1 VIDWSDL
8 LEVAFVEVGLKPD
21 EFWNLTFREF
31 DYIARHKSKEI
42 EREWDIARTLGVW
55 TISPH
60 TKKKVK
66 PKDLLKL
73 PSDKIVAPVPK
84 EQMTAFIKKWNRE

>member
-1 VIDWSDL
+1 MQWSDL
-8 LEVAFVEVGLKPD
+8 FEVAFVEVGLKPD
-21 EFWNLTFREF
+21 EFWDLTFREF

-42 EREWDIARTLGVW
+42 EREWDVARTLGMW
-55 TISPH
+55 SISPH

-73 PSDKIVAPVPK
+73 PSDKIETPMPK
-84 EQMTAFIKKWNRE
+84 AQLEALVNKWNRR